1 MINIRHVQ
9 VILDKMKKFTNEIDK
24 TQYDCDYVIISS
36 IFIQKVNISFELP
49 YKSSKFNFT
58 HKCLIYNLFT
68 NVYGLLIKFSYE
80 IFYLY

>member
-36 IFIQKVNISFELP
+36 IFIQKVNI
-49 YKSSKFNFT
+49 
-58 HKCLIYNLFT
+58 
-68 NVYGLLIKFSYE
+68 
-80 IFYLY
+80 